1 MSALTVFLARLLGL
15 FTVLIVI
22 ALVFR
27 GPAMVEAAVADQP
40 VMLTYGMISLAMG
53 LAMVLGHN
61 VWSGGLLPVVVT
73 LVGWLILAKGLLLL
87 ALAPDTLAHLYGRMH
102 RGESLALYI
111 PSLVIGLYLTVAGFA
126 APSRS

>member
-40 VMLTYGMISLAMG
+40 VMLTYGMISLAIG
-53 LAMVLGHN
+53 LGMVLGHN
-61 VWSGGLLPVVVT
+61 VWSGGLLPVVVR
-73 LVGWLILAKGLLLL
+73 L
-87 ALAPDTLAHLYGRMH
+87 
-102 RGESLALYI
+102 S
-111 PSLVIGLYLTVAGFA
+111 AG
-126 APSRS
+126 

>member
-1 MSALTVFLARLLGL
+1 
-15 FTVLIVI
+15 
-22 ALVFR
+22 LVFR
-27 GPAMVEAAVADQP
+27 GPAVVEAAVADQP
-40 VMLTYGMISLAMG
+40 VMLTYGMISLAIG
-53 LAMVLGHN
+53 LGMVLGHN

-126 APSRS
+126 VPSRS

>member
-102 RGESLALYI
+102 RGENLALYI

-126 APSRS
+126 VPSRS